1 MRAVPQSSC
10 SSNANSADIRAIV
23 RYSAT
28 STAEPTSSAD
38 SNLSNDDCN
47 DELLSNLVPHLSQ
60 TVVDPRQDED
70 LGVSVGF
77 VGNLFKW
84 QIGLNSMLVEWDNP
98 SLLQISE
105 GNTSFEAQENV
116 YKLDNANEWVYFVI
130 ETQLPVPHPI
140 HLHGHDF
147 FILAAEQEATYDD
160 SVTLNLNNPPRRD
173 VANLPAAGYLV
184 IAFLT
189 DNPGA
194 WLVSFFSPILDLTPE
209 HS

>member
-23 RYSAT
+23 RYSTT
-28 STAEPTSSAD
+28 STADPTSTAD
-38 SNLSNDDCN
+38 SNLSNGDCN
-47 DELLSNLVPHLSQ
+47 DELLSNLVPHLPQ

-70 LGVSVGF
+70 LGVSIKA

-84 QIGLNSMLVEWDNP
+84 QIGLNSMLVEWENP

-105 GNTSFEAQENV
+105 GNTTFEAQENV
-116 YKLDNANEWVYFVI
+116 YRLDTANEWVYFVI

-147 FILAAEQEATYDD
+147 LILAAEKDAKYND
-160 SVTLNLNNPPRRD
+160 SVALNLENPPRRD

-194 WLVSFFSPILDLTPE
+194 WLVRYFPPVLGLEYS
-209 HS
+209 